1 MCAPPPHAFPR
12 LRANAF
18 RACLAAA
25 AALLL
30 AVPDAL
36 AQAAAPPS
44 PYNVSWAALDPG
56 NDWAA
61 AVVRSM
67 FPIPGLA
74 PSPSTGQAATVV
86 SLIVGQFTGFVA
98 AIAAAFVCYATIV
111 NIHRAAETSRILG
124 TGQSWIFVV
133 RVGFAAVMMFPVG
146 SGFSAGQALVMQG
159 AMAGVGMA
167 RTVYQNAVRAVGPD
181 AITIVLP
188 TVPGTAQIVA
198 GLIENEL
205 CMNIVN
211 LAANATGGAPLVP
224 VPQPMQGPSAG
235 PDAGSYVTW
244 RYALSV
250 GNGRGAP
257 ACGAV
262 TLRTPAQNQGRVA
275 GVPVDMAAVQ
285 RSVLNDVLG
294 GTIRPAVAQ
303 VAQNFWNT
311 RQSSALAPLQG
322 LYQNAVAAYNGAL
335 AAQAQSISQQ
345 LNQAVQSNAAALRS
359 GDGDPFPGQTRQSQ
373 LGWAAA
379 GAYYL
384 EIAKLNA
391 ATLSLL
397 TNTPEVSAPTYDGF
411 GYWLARDVLPFAAA
425 ARDFTGQMMTIAQT
439 ADGTLQPSG
448 SSNSLADARVPDGA
462 SLLTRVFNS
471 VNLTGPFTAAVARF
485 LLPTNSGTPWT
496 DPFGGLMNLGQLLM
510 NTSLV
515 GFALA
520 GFLSSPTLATGSAIA
535 NFLLGNWGGAAAS
548 AAGGTVMQ
556 FLSTPVFLLLLAIL
570 VPGITI
576 SYVLPMV
583 PWVMWMAGVTGWIIL
598 VCEAMIAV
606 PLWMLAHMTFGGDG
620 LHGRA
625 SAGYALLFNV
635 VFRPVLMVIGLF
647 LGYGVF
653 AASSWLI
660 RMTFGTAA
668 GFALAN
674 GWIVTN
680 VIGMTVLLWIFVMA
694 HVVAAMTSFRLV
706 ALLPHHLPR
715 LIGFASAGRVDVDDF
730 AHRAATQPGLTLAA
744 GTQDA
749 LRQGIANRGG
759 ADRVTSTT
767 RNLLSAPGRG
777 GNPGGPAGGTPAG
790 GSPRPSGS
798 GPMDSTLSATSNLGG
813 SEARDV

>member
-1 MCAPPPHAFPR
+1 MHKPQPATVLLAG
-12 LRANAF
+12 
-18 RACLAAA
+18 LAAVV
-25 AALLL
+25 ALLL
-30 AVPDAL
+30 AAPDAL
-36 AQAAAPPS
+36 AQAAPPAS

-67 FPIPGLA
+67 FPIPGIA
-74 PSPSTGQAATVV
+74 PSPSTGQAATVI
-86 SLIVGQFTGFVA
+86 SLIVGQFTGFIA
-98 AIAAAFVCYATIV
+98 AIAAAFVCYTTIV
-111 NIHRAAETSRILG
+111 NIPRAAETSRILG

-146 SGFSAGQALVMQG
+146 GGFSAGQALVMQG

-167 RTVYQNAVRAVGPD
+167 RTVYQNAVKAVGPD
-181 AITIVLP
+181 AITLVQPI
-188 TVPGTAQIVA
+188 VPGTAQIVA

-211 LAANATGGAPLVP
+211 LAANATGGQALVP
-224 VPQPMQGPSAG
+224 IPQPVQGPVG
-235 PDAGSYVTW
+235 LDAGGYVTW

-262 TLRTPAQNQGRVA
+262 TVRTPSQNQGRIA
-275 GVPVDMAAVQ
+275 GVTVDMAGVQ
-285 RSVLNDVLG
+285 RSVLTDVLT
-294 GTIRPAVAQ
+294 GTIRAGVAE
-303 VAQNFWNT
+303 VARNFWQT
-311 RQSSALAPLQG
+311 RQASALAPLQG
-322 LYQNAVAAYNGAL
+322 LYQQAVAAYNSAL

-345 LNQAVQSNAAALRS
+345 LNGAVQSNVASLRS
-359 GDGDPFPGQTRQSQ
+359 GDGDPFPGQTQQSQ

-411 GYWLARDVLPFAAA
+411 GMWLGRDVAPFAAA
-425 ARDFTGQMMTIAQT
+425 ARDFTGQMMTMAQT
-439 ADGTLQPSG
+439 ADGTRQPSG
-448 SSNSLADARVPDGA
+448 APDTVADARVPDGA
-462 SLLTRVFNS
+462 SLLTRLFNS
-471 VNLTGPFTAAVARF
+471 MNLTGPFTAAVARF
-485 LLPTNSGTPWT
+485 LLPTSSGTPWT
-496 DPFGGLMNLGQLLM
+496 DPFGSLMNLGQLLM
-510 NTSLV
+510 NTSLI

-535 NFLLGNWGGAAAS
+535 NFITGNWGGAAAS
-548 AAGGTVMQ
+548 AAGGAVMQ
-556 FLSTPVFLLLLAIL
+556 FLSVPVFLLLGAIL

-625 SAGYALLFNV
+625 TAGWALLFNV

-730 AHRAATQPGLTLAA
+730 AYRTATQPGGTLAQA
-744 GTQDA
+744 MPNA
-749 LRQGIANRGG
+749 LAVGVNK
-759 ADRVTSTT
+759 T
-767 RNLLSAPGRG
+767 RE
-777 GNPGGPAGGTPAG
+777 TG
-790 GSPRPSGS
+790 GSPTRLLQSPGGGRNSGGAGGVGNPADGGPPRPRGT

-813 SEARDV
+813 SETRDV